1 MPDLIEYPV
10 FAPQGQASHL
20 RSAAPTAA
28 AGANAGGSPPAP
40 VVTAGSNDA
49 RGALT
54 FGTGTTPAA
63 GAQAVVTFANPYL
76 PLGAQEPLASPVVML
91 NSLNTATQA
100 LGLYVSSLTPTGF
113 TVSCTTAPAASQG
126 NTVYSVQYV
135 VQD

>member
-20 RSAAPTAA
+20 LTTAPTAA
-28 AGANAGGSPPAP
+28 AGANNGTSPPAP

-54 FGTGTTPAA
+54 FGSGATPAA
-63 GAQAVVTFANPYL
+63 GAQSVVTFANPYL
-76 PLGAQEPLASPVVML
+76 PVGAQEPLATPVVML
-91 NSLNTATQA
+91 VALNTATQA

-113 TVSCTTAPAASQG
+113 TISATTAPAASQG
-126 NTVYSVQYV
+126 NTTFSVQYAV
-135 VQD
+135 LD